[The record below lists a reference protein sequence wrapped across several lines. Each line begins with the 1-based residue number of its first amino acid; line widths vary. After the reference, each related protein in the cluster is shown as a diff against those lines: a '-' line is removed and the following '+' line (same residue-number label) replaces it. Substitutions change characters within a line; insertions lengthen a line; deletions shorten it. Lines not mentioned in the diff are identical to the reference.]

1 MSLHATATVQ
11 KKGNDLKG
19 LFVPPEKMHEQMR
32 SVFDRI
38 SQRAHE
44 IFEERGGAHGHDQ
57 DDWFQAESATLESV
71 HHEVSDSGDA
81 FVVVIDVSSFAPQNL
96 RVSAEEQSLKVFGTV
111 EPDDAAAY
119 GFLEPSAR
127 WRAFYL
133 SWELPAPIDLKKE
146 PSAII
151 REDLLEL
158 RLPKSTASQD
168 KFD

>member
-1 MSLHATATVQ
+1 MSSRATATMQ
-11 KKGNDLKG
+11 KKEDNLKG
-19 LFVPPEKMHEQMR
+19 LFVPPEKIHEQMR

-44 IFEERGGAHGHDQ
+44 IFENRGGTHGHDQ

-81 FVVVIDVSSFAPQNL
+81 FVLVIDVSSFAPQSL
-96 RVSAEEQSLKVFGTV
+96 LVSAEEQSLRVFGTR
-111 EPDDAAAY
+111 EPDNAPTD
-119 GFLEPSAR
+119 GFPESNAR

-146 PSAII
+146 PSATI

-158 RLPKSTASQD
+158 RLPKSIASQD